1 MYIFG
6 ISAKKVLGKNLNP
19 SQIWLK
25 RKQIRKQCILWCK
38 EAKIEDILYTR
49 ERRLQWHRSRP
60 MTLSL
65 DIKVELQFEM
75 AIISKASKIPFS
87 VALLTNRHICLN
99 TMGRKPAYVHSKS
112 DDDGQESFTQH
123 MDKTMGWKSITL
135 CPAFE
140 SIWDPVQAWSPHE
153 PKPKRGW
160 HCCITLITEEHQ
172 IISIILSSITFHH
185 YCILCNLKSVHCY
198 ILLIN

>member
-1 MYIFG
+1 
-6 ISAKKVLGKNLNP
+6 
-19 SQIWLK
+19 
-25 RKQIRKQCILWCK
+25 
-38 EAKIEDILYTR
+38 
-49 ERRLQWHRSRP
+49 

-99 TMGRKPAYVHSKS
+99 TMGRKPDYVHSKS
-112 DDDGQESFTQH
+112 DDDGKESFTQH

-140 SIWDPVQAWSPHE
+140 SI
-153 PKPKRGW
+153 
-160 HCCITLITEEHQ
+160 
-172 IISIILSSITFHH
+172 
-185 YCILCNLKSVHCY
+185 
-198 ILLIN
+198 